1 MPYPHLT
8 KLSGANTAFIAGN
21 SGSVYQVPTAAID
34 TTAGLTVTTG
44 SWPVTLVN
52 TAPVDNGSYRWKK
65 TNNGLDLDSQYYS
78 FMGCLVTNG
87 DNYEKPV
94 GRHVHGTIVIQDSVI
109 AFPFIST
116 LVSSTP
122 SVSSSKSM
130 NVPQFLPVE
139 QSLGSSGGGYHYVT
153 VNVTIYRHVFDNQVA
168 DNYIS
173 DSPLVIGWALY
184 NRSSNDKTN
193 VILQQAHI
201 EVLKY
206 DRQYNIFE
214 PVR

>member
-8 KLSGANTAFIAGN
+8 KLAGTHTAFIAGETGN
-21 SGSVYQVPTAAID
+21 VYQVPTAAID
-34 TTAGLTVTTG
+34 TTAGLTVTQY

-65 TNNGLDLDSQYYS
+65 TNNGLDLDSGYYS
-78 FMGCLVTNG
+78 YMGCLVRNG
-87 DNYEKPV
+87 DNYNKPV
-94 GRHVHGTIVIQDSVI
+94 GRHVHGTVVIQDSVI
-109 AFPFIST
+109 AYPFISVLT
-116 LVSSTP
+116 SASP
-122 SVSSSKSM
+122 SVASSNNM
-130 NVPQFLPVE
+130 AVPHFLPVE
-139 QSLGSSGGGYHYVT
+139 QSLGSSGGGYHYVS
-153 VNVTIYRHVFDNQVA
+153 VNVTVYRHVFDNHVA
-168 DNYIS
+168 DNYNS
-173 DSPLVIGWALY
+173 VSPLVIGWAFY

-193 VILQQAHI
+193 VIVQQAHI